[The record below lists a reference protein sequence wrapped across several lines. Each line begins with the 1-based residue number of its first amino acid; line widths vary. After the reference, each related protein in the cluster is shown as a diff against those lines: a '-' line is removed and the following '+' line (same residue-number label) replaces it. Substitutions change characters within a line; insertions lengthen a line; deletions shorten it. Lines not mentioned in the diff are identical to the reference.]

1 MRRVKTRFISLCKQ
15 KLKIMKEL
23 LKEGF
28 DYEIKLEELI
38 FDMIKDDEDE
48 DSQRYAI
55 KLLREK
61 LDSIFEDEDEE
72 DFDDEE

>member
-1 MRRVKTRFISLCKQ
+1 
-15 KLKIMKEL
+15 MKEL

>member
-1 MRRVKTRFISLCKQ
+1 
-15 KLKIMKEL
+15 MKEL

-61 LDSIFEDEDEE
+61 LDSIFEDENEE